1 MTSRSLRRSL
11 SSCSESQ
18 SEASSLLPQ
27 MTKSPSSMTL
37 TVSRQNPPDTSNKGP
52 SPDPK
57 KSLVPVGIP
66 TSTVSPASPSKR
78 NKSSVRHAQPSP
90 VSRSKLQ
97 ELRTLS
103 MPDLDKLCNGEDDSA
118 SPGAVLFKTQ
128 LEITP
133 RRSKGSQA
141 TSPAGSPARGHADFN
156 GSTFLSCPMNGGTR
170 AYTKGNS
177 PPASEPAIATGSR
190 EEGESVWATPSGKS
204 WSVSLDRLLASVGNQ
219 QRLQGILSLVG
230 SKSPI
235 LTLIQEAKAQSETKE
250 DICFIVLNKKE
261 GSGLGFSVAGGADV
275 EPKSVMVHRVF
286 SQGVASQEG
295 TVSRGD
301 FLLSVNGTSLAGLA
315 HSEVTKVLHQAE
327 LHKHALMIIKKGNDQ
342 PGPSFKQEPPS
353 ANGKGPFP
361 RRTLP
366 LEPGAGRNGAAHDA
380 LCVEV
385 LKTSAGLG
393 LSLDGGKSS
402 VSGEGPLVIKR
413 VYKGGAA
420 ERAGTIEAGDEILAI
435 NGKPLVGLVH
445 FDAWNIMKSVPEGPV
460 QLVIRK
466 HRDS

>member
-1 MTSRSLRRSL
+1 
-11 SSCSESQ
+11 
-18 SEASSLLPQ
+18 
-27 MTKSPSSMTL
+27 
-37 TVSRQNPPDTSNKGP
+37 
-52 SPDPK
+52 
-57 KSLVPVGIP
+57 
-66 TSTVSPASPSKR
+66 
-78 NKSSVRHAQPSP
+78 
-90 VSRSKLQ
+90 
-97 ELRTLS
+97 
-103 MPDLDKLCNGEDDSA
+103 MPDLDKLCSGEDYSA
-118 SPGAVLFKTQ
+118 SPGAVLFRTQ

-133 RRSKGSQA
+133 RRSQGSPA
-141 TSPAGSPARGHADFN
+141 TSPASSPARGHADVN
-156 GSTFLSCPMNGGTR
+156 GSAFLSCPVNGGNR
-170 AYTKGNS
+170 VYPKGNS
-177 PPASEPAIATGSR
+177 SPTVPTGSR
-190 EEGESVWATPSGKS
+190 EWGESLRAMPSGKS
-204 WSVSLDRLLASVGNQ
+204 WSVNLDQLLASVGYQ
-219 QRLQGILSLVG
+219 QRLQAVLSLVG

-235 LTLIQEAKAQSETKE
+235 LPLIQEAKAQSENKE

-275 EPKSVMVHRVF
+275 EPESVLVHRVF

-295 TVSRGD
+295 TVSQGD
-301 FLLSVNGTSLAGLA
+301 FLLSVNGTSLAGLS

-327 LHKHALMIIKKGNDQ
+327 LHKHVLMIIKKGNDQ
-342 PGPSFKQEPPS
+342 PRPSFRQEPPS
-353 ANGKGPFP
+353 ANGKAPFP

-402 VSGEGPLVIKR
+402 IAGDGPLVIKR
-413 VYKGGAA
+413 VYQGGAA
-420 ERAGTIEAGDEILAI
+420 EQAGTIEAGDEILAI